1 MVAPLVD
8 PRSIRVWR
16 LELGLTQAELA
27 RLSGVSQAYIARIE
41 KGNLDPK
48 LSTLRRILEVLGQ
61 RKKQRVSMKEVM
73 NSPVVSASPD
83 ERVEVAVKTMVRHGF
98 SQLPVLKAGVPVG
111 YISER
116 IIMHAMATQRDPAKV
131 AASRVDDVM
140 GTTPPVLS
148 DDADVSTA
156 LQLLD
161 SYPMVL
167 VMEAGRVTGI
177 VTKADVLRS
186 LEAQRE
192 RITSGNK

>member
-1 MVAPLVD
+1 
-8 PRSIRVWR
+8 
-16 LELGLTQAELA
+16 
-27 RLSGVSQAYIARIE
+27 
-41 KGNLDPK
+41 
-48 LSTLRRILEVLGQ
+48 
-61 RKKQRVSMKEVM
+61 M

-192 RITSGNK
+192 KITSGNK